1 MGRYSKYYSNYI
13 LRKKHQVTH
22 KGTIFERDWVTI
34 GGQHQ
39 IEKGKKPYY
48 SDTNFLF
55 TDNSYPSYKK
65 KHNYGKWV
73 AHWDYDDV
81 KTASGDVNTVK
92 VNTSSNDIRDFAY
105 YGSAVELVKSSVT
118 DIINWFPARVT
129 LSSDGIY
136 IPTSSGG
143 YRQLNGY
150 YLLNNPFEVDFIHTL
165 SDNEK
170 QNHNVDRFLMHSYLK
185 YTIDGS
191 DIETYETIN
200 RRFMVKPITRTVH
213 FIEKKD
219 VYNENDEIT
228 GEEIVR
234 EYDEIYGYESWQ
246 FFTDDEYED
255 ALNNGWSETSFCGF
269 TWLPDMMLERTYYEE
284 GLTIEYKTIEEKY
297 EKLSAAGQEVL
308 KSWLSS
314 EEGITALKNFPLYTI
329 KINGNID
336 IEAYIINNESVVM
349 TSDSNLEIKTKKEVF
364 DEYFRSLEGF
374 EKQLLTLDS
383 KPLYKNSFLTP
394 IEGELVY
401 KYVYRDYIWPSS
413 FDEEL
418 GYGHIDI
425 VSDTYVGYL
434 SKLIDMAT
442 VFDELWCDNLYRNM
456 THESIKN
463 FDWTYTREYNEGEE
477 QDNIDGGNQIMK
489 LLRVYGRAFDD
500 IKRLVDGIGF
510 ITKNTYDGYG
520 NQPEAEIT
528 DKLETMGWDIT
539 SIIPTFP
546 DAEQGYIGKNTGY
559 VINKETF
566 DNLSEEEKD
575 EYELAYINADTA
587 QIIGKHIYN
596 DLEDIVKKKF
606 KKYFPTMDLSDVTID
621 KSFTDTFDKKDGSTH
636 ATWFNSTN
644 SDNINTIKSDI
655 LFMRKLLLSS
665 SRIFNTKGTKHS
677 IDMVM
682 AIFGF
687 GEDDYELSESYYTT
701 TPKEFTDELYEKIEN
716 INYYKDYPKNYD
728 DVYSGVPLKDIF
740 IGKKHLIVPYYNQSR
755 VYDGDFIFESRGGW
769 AKKDNGDFTETL
781 SYLHVV
787 SDFSYLLDLNP
798 NSLNDG
804 DIYYV
809 VSLANYTDYV
819 NTLPDNL
826 SHFFY
831 LKENGK
837 YNPQLPESWENVDM
851 EALDD
856 EHTKKAKYLNGIISS
871 NVGNNPHV
879 GYGTYD
885 EGIEFKDYMEKPFK
899 YCIDEY
905 LLEPDWKTEAENIT
919 YTLNEGED
927 SDKVKVL
934 IDDDASKYY
943 INRKYFVMKNKL
955 DGDAFKKYFTDV
967 IVKYV
972 MQVIP
977 STVILV
983 LEGFDSSASDS
994 EIDEYG
1000 ELTATL
1006 SYPNLINSAG
1016 TNSSSPV
1023 LKYKQTVYMK
1033 DGSVGEIT
1041 SGATISYNGTNGH
1054 VDATTG
1060 IVSGVGAN
1068 PTSGQRTVETSTV
1081 TVSLNGK
1088 TTTATASVYQEAR
1101 TITGYGNIT
1110 VTLSYPNNIPANG
1123 GLSTPTL
1130 LYSQIVTYSDG
1141 TASTITSGG
1150 TPSYTSTSGH
1160 VNSSSGVVSGIGPN
1174 SSNIVIVVD
1183 KVTVTVS
1190 MNGKTGT
1197 ATADVHQDAKAISGY
1212 GNITVT
1218 LSYPTKISSDGSNSS
1233 SPNLSYSQ
1241 VVNYTDGTSETIN
1254 NDPSAVIGY
1263 SGSYTNASTGV
1274 VSGVPSNSTDN
1285 DREVSDVTVTVSAH
1299 GQTGTARAKVYQS
1312 AKTITG
1318 YSDVTVHLS
1327 YPMILPAD
1335 GTGSSTPTLTYSQTI
1350 YYSDGSTETITSG
1363 AESIVYSGVNGYANT
1378 SNGTVQGS
1386 SVGAN
1391 LDTSIRVVETTT
1403 VTVVMNGK
1411 SGSAIAEVKQE
1422 ARSSYQVRWIDE
1434 D

>member
-129 LSSDGIY
+129 ISSDGIY

-336 IEAYIINNESVVM
+336 IEAYIINNEPVVM
-349 TSDSNLEIKTKKEVF
+349 TSDSNLEIKAKKEVF

-856 EHTKKAKYLNGIISS
+856 EHTKKAKYLNSIISS

-983 LEGFDSSASDS
+983 LEGFD
-994 EIDEYG
+994 
-1000 ELTATL
+1000 
-1006 SYPNLINSAG
+1006 
-1016 TNSSSPV
+1016 
-1023 LKYKQTVYMK
+1023 
-1033 DGSVGEIT
+1033 
-1041 SGATISYNGTNGH
+1041 
-1054 VDATTG
+1054 
-1060 IVSGVGAN
+1060 
-1068 PTSGQRTVETSTV
+1068 
-1081 TVSLNGK
+1081 
-1088 TTTATASVYQEAR
+1088 
-1101 TITGYGNIT
+1101 
-1110 VTLSYPNNIPANG
+1110 
-1123 GLSTPTL
+1123 LST
-1130 LYSQIVTYSDG
+1130 
-1141 TASTITSGG
+1141 
-1150 TPSYTSTSGH
+1150 
-1160 VNSSSGVVSGIGPN
+1160 
-1174 SSNIVIVVD
+1174 
-1183 KVTVTVS
+1183 
-1190 MNGKTGT
+1190 
-1197 ATADVHQDAKAISGY
+1197 
-1212 GNITVT
+1212 
-1218 LSYPTKISSDGSNSS
+1218 
-1233 SPNLSYSQ
+1233 
-1241 VVNYTDGTSETIN
+1241 
-1254 NDPSAVIGY
+1254 
-1263 SGSYTNASTGV
+1263 
-1274 VSGVPSNSTDN
+1274 
-1285 DREVSDVTVTVSAH
+1285 
-1299 GQTGTARAKVYQS
+1299 
-1312 AKTITG
+1312 
-1318 YSDVTVHLS
+1318 
-1327 YPMILPAD
+1327 
-1335 GTGSSTPTLTYSQTI
+1335 
-1350 YYSDGSTETITSG
+1350 
-1363 AESIVYSGVNGYANT
+1363 
-1378 SNGTVQGS
+1378 
-1386 SVGAN
+1386 
-1391 LDTSIRVVETTT
+1391 
-1403 VTVVMNGK
+1403 
-1411 SGSAIAEVKQE
+1411 
-1422 ARSSYQVRWIDE
+1422 DE
-1434 D
+1434 